1 MRTLPQ
7 AETSPLQVLL
17 NWAADRIAR
26 ALATIRPNHLASQIA
41 TVVAASGNPSGA

>member
-7 AETSPLQVLL
+7 TETPFLQMLL
-17 NWAADRIAR
+17 SRVVDRAAR
-26 ALATIRPNHLASQIA
+26 ALATIRPTHLAGQIA